1 MGLALFAFFAIFL
14 LIGSAGLLV
23 FYRAAMMQRL
33 AAVISPGSE
42 QENWLTRLRAQGAKS
57 SLKAVVQPFD
67 KVLPKSSQEVSVIQK
82 RLTRAGLRD
91 PSAVRIFYG
100 AKVLV
105 PLWLALLAG
114 VSGVSHFGPFFVY
127 AVALG
132 MGYLVPDF
140 WLGHLIKKRQLN
152 IRIGLP
158 ELLDL
163 MVICIE
169 AGLSLDQ
176 ALARAAEE
184 LGTSQPELSDEV
196 GLTLLEQRAGRPRI
210 DAWRNLAERVDIDV
224 MRTLVASVIQA
235 DQFGTSIAKTLRIYS
250 DTLRVQRRQRVEE
263 MAAKTPVKMVFPLV
277 FFIFPS
283 LFVVVVGPA
292 MIIMSESFAK
302 YFK

>member
-1 MGLALFAFFAIFL
+1 MGLALLTFVAVFF

-23 FYRAAMMQRL
+23 FYRGAMLQRL
-33 AAVISPGSE
+33 TAVISPESE
-42 QENWLTRLRAQGAKS
+42 PESWLTRLRARGAKS
-57 SLKAVVQPFD
+57 SLQAMVKPFD
-67 KVLPKSSQEVSVIQK
+67 KLLPKSPAEISVAQQ
-82 RLTRAGLRD
+82 RLMRAGYRD
-91 PSAVRIFYG
+91 ASAIRIFYG

-105 PLWLALLAG
+105 PLWLAVLAALTG
-114 VSGVSHFGPFFVY
+114 ISQYGPFFIY

-132 MGYLVPDF
+132 GGYLVPDF
-140 WLGHLIKKRQLN
+140 WVGRQIMKRQMN

-176 ALARAAEE
+176 ALARAGEE

-196 GLTLLEQRAGRPRI
+196 GLTLLEQRAGRPRA
-210 DAWRNLAERVDIDV
+210 DAWRHLAERVDIDV
-224 MRTLVASVIQA
+224 VRTLVSSVIQA
-235 DQFGTSIAKTLRIYS
+235 DQFGTSISKTLRVYS
-250 DTLRVQRRQRVEE
+250 DTLRIQRRQRVEE
-263 MAAKTPVKMVFPLV
+263 LAAKTPVKMVFPLV
-277 FFIFPS
+277 LFIFPS
-283 LFVVVVGPA
+283 LFVVVLGPA